1 MIVETPDA
9 RRSTLDDR
17 RPTPDDRRLTCDER
31 GMRKPW
37 ERFVSTDTTLGKGG
51 YGTVRIMID
60 RRTSRKVACKIMK
73 LPEDEDLTPA
83 VEGESQAHGRA
94 RTIDYTSVRE
104 VGALLALQGMRGIP
118 HVVAVWPDQK
128 ANVYVVMEKMTCS
141 LLDLMQKAPGGKL
154 DVQTTRVIV
163 GHLCRIM
170 CEINHAGF
178 MHRDLKPENVMLKA
192 SEGGARV
199 QAYVIDFG
207 LSRTMSTPVA
217 CCGAQAAE
225 TGRRPWS
232 PTAATRWYRAP
243 EVLLAAPE
251 YSRTV
256 DMWSIGVML
265 IELLTGDCPFPGRSD
280 DEQLREIF
288 QSLGVPDDRELP
300 AQDQSIVDTMRSMG
314 AVDSETRRRL
324 RADSFRLR
332 ALTLGRWTKDCE
344 SEEAAD
350 FAARCLVY
358 DAGERLRP
366 EDALA
371 HPFLRPLGLRARLPL
386 ECALIRDEELLEA
399 RLRAAGPDFLGAKGL
414 DWSKVQELFA
424 WIFKISDALSQP
436 LGVADLACLNFVRCT
451 LSKALTRTDVPRA
464 GIVAC
469 VCVLL
474 ASKTLSGS
482 DYLASGEA
490 RDAMLARI
498 CGCTM
503 RDMQAYEMAVLHSGL
518 GFAVIVRTPAAMLAT
533 CMQPCPPRARMLM
546 DAWLLLEPRSLLER
560 GRAAAV
566 HDVMACITAGRET
579 PTLTQLQ
586 RTLDHERNSQ
596 TPCESHLI
604 LQARYPDCVSK
615 PKRIKKDDGARVVLT
630 AAPRAVPRARR
641 RHGDADAHGRSGK
654 RGGRARGAAQQVEV
668 DEARDQAV

>member
-1 MIVETPDA
+1 
-9 RRSTLDDR
+9 
-17 RPTPDDRRLTCDER
+17 
-31 GMRKPW
+31 MRKPW

-60 RRTSRKVACKIMK
+60 RKTKRKVACKIMK
-73 LPEDEDLTPA
+73 LPEDPDDLLVDAQDVDSGGGGDGDRGRGRGRGRSRP
-83 VEGESQAHGRA
+83 RA

-118 HVVAVWPDQK
+118 KVVAVWPDQK

-141 LLDLMQKAPGGKL
+141 LLDLMQRAPGGKL
-154 DVQTTRVIV
+154 DVQTARVIV

-170 CEINHAGF
+170 CEVNRAGF

-207 LSRTMSTPVA
+207 LSRTVNTPVT

-225 TGRRPWS
+225 GVCRPWS

-243 EVLLAAPE
+243 EVLLSAPE

-265 IELLTGDCPFPGRSD
+265 IELLSGDCPFPGRSD
-280 DEQLREIF
+280 DDQLREIF
-288 QSLGVPDDRELP
+288 QILGVPDDSELP
-300 AQDQSIVDTMRSMG
+300 PWDQSIVSTIRAMG
-314 AVDSETRRRL
+314 AHDDEARRRL
-324 RADSFRLR
+324 HADRERLR
-332 ALTLGRWTKDCE
+332 ALTLSKWAQGCGSQDAT
-344 SEEAAD
+344 D

-358 DAGERLRP
+358 DARQRLKP

-371 HPFLRPLGLRARLPL
+371 HPFLRSLALKAHAPL
-386 ECALIRDEELLEA
+386 ECALVQDERLLEA
-399 RLRAAGPDFLGAKGL
+399 KLRAADPSFLAAKGL
-414 DWSKVQELFA
+414 DWGKVRELFA
-424 WIFKISDALSQP
+424 WIYKISDALRQP
-436 LGVADLACLNFVRCT
+436 AGVADLACLNFIRCT
-451 LSKALTRTDVPRA
+451 LSQALGRSDVPRA

-482 DYLASGEA
+482 DYLDGGEA
-490 RDAMLARI
+490 RDVMLARI

-518 GFAVIVRTPAAMLAT
+518 DFAVIVRTPRAMLET

-546 DAWLLLEPRSLLER
+546 DAWLLLEPQSLLER

-566 HDVMACITAGRET
+566 HDVMACVATGKET
-579 PTLTQLQ
+579 DVLSELQ
-586 RTLDHERNSQ
+586 KHLAKDASESQ
-596 TPCESHLI
+596 II
-604 LQARYPDCVSK
+604 LRARYPECVFPKK
-615 PKRIKKDDGARVVLT
+615 PRKRVAKSQPEPCVAAAT
-630 AAPRAVPRARR
+630 AQTQTCISTDAKSASRR
-641 RHGDADAHGRSGK
+641 RNGNADHLRRGDKRRGRV
-654 RGGRARGAAQQVEV
+654 RGASQQVEV
-668 DEARDQAV
+668 DETDHQAL